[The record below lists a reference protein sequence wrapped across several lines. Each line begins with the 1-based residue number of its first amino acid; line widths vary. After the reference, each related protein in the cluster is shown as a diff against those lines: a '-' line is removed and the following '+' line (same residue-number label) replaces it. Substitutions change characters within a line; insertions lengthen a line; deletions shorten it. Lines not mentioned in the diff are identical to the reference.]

1 MKTKRRGFTLIELLV
16 VIAIIAVLIALLL
29 PAVQAAREAARRSQC
44 VNNLKQIGLAIHN
57 YHSGNNALPP
67 SGVRYGDANAMEKSN
82 KQEYSMKARLLPYLE
97 QQQVFNSFNFNLPPG
112 APGAGGMDGFRA
124 VGGAMNFT
132 AYMVKINTFLCPSD
146 PNTGGNRTLTIAGVS
161 LPCPAANYPNS
172 LGNLR
177 RFNPNGWVPSG
188 PAYFP
193 GWDSQIR
200 DTLGFEDAVDGLA
213 NTVIF
218 SEWVKGTGNINQ
230 DGLAMVYGN
239 NLGGDM
245 GLPNMAI
252 PFNIAASKLCQAVTN
267 RLFQYKGELWAFQDP
282 QRGGGFCMANTPNT
296 KACYYRDGAGDG
308 NAGGLPDT
316 GDSCDSMIGASSS
329 HPGGVNCLM
338 MDGSVKFIKNS
349 INAMTWLAIGSLD
362 QGEVVSSDSY

>member
-1 MKTKRRGFTLIELLV
+1 
-16 VIAIIAVLIALLL
+16 
-29 PAVQAAREAARRSQC
+29 
-44 VNNLKQIGLAIHN
+44 
-57 YHSGNNALPP
+57 
-67 SGVRYGDANAMEKSN
+67 
-82 KQEYSMKARLLPYLE
+82 
-97 QQQVFNSFNFNLPPG
+97 
-112 APGAGGMDGFRA
+112 
-124 VGGAMNFT
+124 MNFT
-132 AYMVKINTFLCPSD
+132 GYMTKIATFLCPSD
-146 PNTGGNRTLTIAGVS
+146 ANIGNPNSLSLNGITLQIPS
-161 LPCPAANYPNS
+161 ANYPNS
-172 LGNLR
+172 VGNLR
-177 RFNPNGWVPSG
+177 RYNQNGWVPSG

-316 GDSCDSMIGASSS
+316 SDSCDSMIGASSS